1 MSARTFMT
9 LPLRASSANITGN
22 LTVGG
27 DASIVGAVS
36 ADEVTAAQT
45 VYAGTGL
52 LANSGGVNVT
62 AGGVNVTAGGV
73 NVTAGDIVA
82 TSSQIRGGT
91 VRSDGQ
97 LIVAAGGMS
106 VEGNITQNS
115 GNITSSAGY
124 VQGLTLQGGDI
135 NVTGNVVLG
144 NAPTDTVKFAGTAG
158 SGLQVAD
165 TPVATDLATV
175 ITLANA
181 LRDAQKN
188 FGQMA

>member
-27 DASIVGAVS
+27 DASIVGAVN
-36 ADEVTAAQT
+36 ADEVTAAQK

-52 LANSGGVNVT
+52 LANS
-62 AGGVNVTAGGV
+62 GGVNVTAGGV

-91 VRSDGQ
+91 VRSDGH

-106 VEGNITQNS
+106 VEGNLSI
-115 GNITSSAGY
+115 
-124 VQGLTLQGGDI
+124 
-135 NVTGNVVLG
+135 TGNATLG
-144 NAPTDTVKFAGTAG
+144 NDAADTVKFAGTSG

>member
-1 MSARTFMT
+1 
-9 LPLRASSANITGN
+9 
-22 LTVGG
+22 
-27 DASIVGAVS
+27 
-36 ADEVTAAQT
+36 
-45 VYAGTGL
+45 
-52 LANSGGVNVT
+52 
-62 AGGVNVTAGGV
+62 V

-115 GNITSSAGY
+115 GDITSSAGY
-124 VQGLTLQGGDI
+124 VQGLNIQGGGLSI
-135 NVTGNVVLG
+135 TGNATLG
-144 NAPTDTVKFAGTAG
+144 NDAADTVKFAGTSG